1 MLTASPLSNGG
12 GRNPLNK
19 WDFFDVDTNNAGVL
33 GKNKVISIADT
44 IAILQYVGTNAASPN
59 TANTN
64 HKTYAGDDNTDGISN
79 GATFDRSPAA
89 TFSGPPSGAITI
101 ADAISNL
108 NQIGA
113 NCASP

>member
-1 MLTASPLSNGG
+1 M
-12 GRNPLNK
+12 NK

-44 IAILQYVGTNAASPN
+44 IAILQYVGTNNVNPN
-59 TANTN
+59 TANAN
-64 HKTYAGDDNTDGISN
+64 GKTYGGDDNVDGVSN
-79 GATFDRSPAA
+79 GLTFDRSPAA
-89 TFSGPPSGAITI
+89 TFTGPPSGAVTI

-113 NCASP
+113 NCSTP